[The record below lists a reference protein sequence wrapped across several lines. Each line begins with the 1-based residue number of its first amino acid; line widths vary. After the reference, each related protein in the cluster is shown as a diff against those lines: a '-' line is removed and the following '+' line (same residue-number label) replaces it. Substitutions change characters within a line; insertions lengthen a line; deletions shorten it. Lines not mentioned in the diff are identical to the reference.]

1 MFDHITFEDKLLFTK
16 HLATMLKAGIPI
28 AETLDVLLKQTKSH
42 AMQNVLTKL
51 LGDIQNGQSLG
62 AALKK
67 FPRVFDELYVS
78 LITVG
83 EESGKLEENCA
94 YLSEQL
100 TKDHVLRG
108 KIKQALM
115 YPIFVLVATVV
126 MGGFI
131 SIFVLPQLVDFFASF
146 QTDLPIPTKILLG
159 IATYMKSYGILTIA
173 GVIGFGF
180 VWSLFVRTAVGKP
193 VWDGILLRLPIVGD
207 MTTYGQLARFCRNL
221 GALLQSGVP
230 VTRSLEV
237 TGQSLSNI
245 PFHTAVLV
253 LSKSLSKGQTIG
265 ETMDEKK
272 LLLFPTLVSRMIKV
286 GEKSGKLEDM
296 LLYLGDYYE
305 EEIDSLSKNLSTILE
320 PVLLIFIGL
329 VVGFTAVAIISP
341 IYSLTGSI
349 SQ

>member
-1 MFDHITFEDKLLFTK
+1 MFDYITFEDKLLFTK

-28 AETLDVLLKQTKSH
+28 AETLDVLLKQTKSR
-42 AMQNVLTKL
+42 AMKKVLVKL
-51 LGDIQNGQSLG
+51 IGDIQNGQSLG
-62 AALKK
+62 IALKK

-100 TKDHVLRG
+100 TKDHTLRG

-115 YPIFVLVATVV
+115 YPTFVLVATIV

-131 SIFVLPQLVDFFASF
+131 SIFVLPQLVEFFVSF
-146 QTDLPIPTKILLG
+146 QTELPLPTKILLG
-159 IATYMKSYGILTIA
+159 IATYMKSYGIITII
-173 GVIGFGF
+173 GIIGFGF
-180 VWSLFVRTAVGKP
+180 LWSVFVTTAVGKP
-193 VWDGILLRLPIVGD
+193 LWHFILLRLPIIGD
-207 MTTYGQLARFCRNL
+207 MTRYGQLARFSRNL

-230 VTRSLEV
+230 VARSLEV
-237 TGQSLSNI
+237 TGESLANQH
-245 PFHTAVLV
+245 FRKAVLV

-265 ETMDEKK
+265 GTMDEKK
-272 LLLFPTLVSRMIKV
+272 LSVFPSLVSRMIMV
-286 GEKSGKLEDM
+286 GEKSGNLEDM

-305 EEIDSLSKNLSTILE
+305 EEIDSISKNLSTILE

-329 VVGFTAVAIISP
+329 VVGFTAIAIISP